1 MLEKLKKDN
10 FWFGVAIGIIVP
22 AIVFGIVYLIDIW
35 LSDMRLVR
43 TVIKDSTKFLLAVF
57 FNLVLFRLY
66 MVSWKMDQTGKG
78 LLAITFLWAM
88 LYLLLFQLMEEKY
101 LFH

>member
-10 FWFGVAIGIIVP
+10 FWFGVAIGTAIP
-22 AIVFGIVYLIDIW
+22 LIVFGIVYLIDDY
-35 LSDMRLVR
+35 LSDWRMVR

-66 MVSWKMDQTGKG
+66 MVSWKMDKTGKG

-88 LYLLLFQLMEEKY
+88 LYVLLFQLLDKKY

>member
-1 MLEKLKKDN
+1 MEKLKKDN
-10 FWFGVAIGIIVP
+10 FWFGVAIGTAIP
-22 AIVFGIVYLIDIW
+22 LIVFGIVYLIDDY
-35 LSDMRLVR
+35 LSDWRMVR

-66 MVSWKMDQTGKG
+66 MVSWKMDKTGKG
-78 LLAITFLWAM
+78 LLAVTFLWAM
-88 LYLLLFQLMEEKY
+88 LYILLFQLMDKKY